1 VKTSSE
7 DTDLQTILDGGHHP
21 TEGGWNTRTAV
32 WGLLLV
38 VVVSAVFL
46 PRIFEQNDFRTDDH
60 YLLYLVQDKGMVL
73 PWDEEEYMYFAAFR
87 PLPMMS
93 LLLDFHLYGTWA
105 PGYYYTNLLIH
116 AAIVVVFFLL
126 LLQMQRDFFHDG
138 RPLLPAFFALVIGV
152 HADLF
157 YNILWICNR
166 TESMLL
172 LSTLL
177 FMMLALRY
185 YRRPSRTK
193 AVLLFLL
200 LVAALASK
208 SQAIALPL
216 LFLAGG
222 WICIR
227 AKTASVSMKS
237 LLLVTVALLLPV
249 VVYVGLVAI
258 YHSYGETLTWSM
270 LPTKL
275 YSMFAIT
282 SIAVHPWLGKTL
294 YSVFHDN
301 RMLAAIIGVVI
312 LLLFA
317 VALYRQ
323 PAPRR
328 AAILSCVLL
337 YVLVLLPRSI
347 HHIDTRINSLQ
358 IAVLLIGV
366 FVVTLYFGRK
376 PAMIVAVI
384 LAASHIV
391 GMGQSIAEFRWM
403 TDNNRYTML
412 LEQEDREGPARY
424 VLLATLHRYDPYCM
438 HFARHGRF
446 GYDSS
451 MIETPLR
458 VVRKYYTRENNEYAI
473 EPGAEGVRLIA
484 KDSRVAF
491 LDDTRLVSPSWLHL
505 SFDDARNDYG
515 YAAVSICLVEPPDNV
530 RYLLES
536 GFDYVDAS
544 DLILR
549 GHICR

>member
-458 VVRKYYTRENNEYAI
+458 VVRKYYTR
-473 EPGAEGVRLIA
+473 
-484 KDSRVAF
+484 SR
-491 LDDTRLVSPSWLHL
+491 T
-505 SFDDARNDYG
+505 
-515 YAAVSICLVEPPDNV
+515 
-530 RYLLES
+530 
-536 GFDYVDAS
+536 GFDYTVHHSGIDFRATDPRVSFLQDVGITAPDWLSLDFSEPAPDYGHGKALLHFDAIPA
-544 DLILR
+544 DCILLVER
-549 GHICR
+549 QYEYESVRMEGMR